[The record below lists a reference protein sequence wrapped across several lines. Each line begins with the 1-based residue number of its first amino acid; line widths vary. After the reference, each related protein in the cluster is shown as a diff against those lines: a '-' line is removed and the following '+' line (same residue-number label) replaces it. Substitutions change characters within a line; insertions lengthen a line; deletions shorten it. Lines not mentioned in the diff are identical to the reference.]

1 MSYMKKFYVIIFVLS
16 IFTATAQENQYE
28 NTTAKFNKDDMHSLV
43 DVGVGIGLYYGG
55 FIGPAVQLVP
65 LDHLGVFGSVGY
77 FLSDFGWQLG
87 VNGYIMPKV
96 PTKSFRVYGT
106 AMYGTNASI
115 YIDGST
121 QYNKVYLGPS
131 FGAGI
136 EMRFG
141 NFKKNGLNIQI
152 LYPVRDSQYDTD
164 LDIVKNDPFVT
175 IDSEPLPINLSI
187 GYHFEIR

>member
-1 MSYMKKFYVIIFVLS
+1 MKKFYVIIFVLS
-16 IFTATAQENQYE
+16 ILTATAQENQYG
-28 NTTAKFNKDDMHSLV
+28 NTTKKFNKEDFHSLL
-43 DVGVGIGLYYGG
+43 DVGAGIGLYYGG
-55 FIGPAVQLVP
+55 FIGPAVQFIP

-87 VNGYIMPKV
+87 VNGYIMPKI
-96 PTKSFRVYGT
+96 PSKAFRVFGT

-115 YIDGST
+115 YIDGADY
-121 QYNKVYLGPS
+121 YNKVYLGPS

-141 NFKKNGLNIQI
+141 RSKKSGLNIQI
-152 LYPVRDSQYDTD
+152 IYPVRDPQYDTD
-164 LDIVKNDPFVT
+164 LDIVKNDPSITV
-175 IDSEPLPINLSI
+175 DSEPMSINLSI